1 MARNPP
7 LTAPTPRATASRA
20 GPSPGAWPPVPRQRR
35 AGRLSPDR
43 RSPARPWCQLGFPP
57 RPARAV
63 RQRVRPAP
71 KDPGPKDPG
80 PTAVAASALR
90 SLQRLPPRSP
100 LPLLDGGLPRRDRPL
115 ADRTSR
121 RHRHL
126 SCNRMARN
134 GPYRTG
140 PAPKTAPEAGRQ
152 PRTAAAGTGL
162 PPDHHLRRRR
172 RVGRTVATAGCE
184 FLRETTA
191 PRAGM
196 LPTTVIPSPSPPR
209 PSVPRLARRFS
220 TRPPSRPGS
229 RRPAWRA
236 PGRRAAGCAPR
247 AR

>member
-1 MARNPP
+1 MARHPS
-7 LTAPTPRATASRA
+7 LTAPTPRATASLA
-20 GPSPGAWPPVPRQRR
+20 GPSPGAWPPVPRRR
-35 AGRLSPDR
+35 HVGRQSPDR
-43 RSPARPWCQLGFPP
+43 RPPARRRCQAGFPP
-57 RPARAV
+57 RPTWAV
-63 RQRVRPAP
+63 RKRVRLAP

-80 PTAVAASALR
+80 PTAVAASAPR

-115 ADRTSR
+115 VDRTSR
-121 RHRHL
+121 RHRYL
-126 SCNRMARN
+126 SCNHMARN

-140 PAPKTAPEAGRQ
+140 HAPKTAPEAGRQ
-152 PRTAAAGTGL
+152 PRKTAAETGL

-196 LPTTVIPSPSPPR
+196 LPTTVMLFPSSRPR
-209 PSVPRLARRFS
+209 PRFSPTRPPS
-220 TRPPSRPGS
+220 TRPPSRPAS
-229 RRPAWRA
+229 RRPSWPVPR
-236 PGRRAAGCAPR
+236 RRAADCAPR

>member
-7 LTAPTPRATASRA
+7 LTAPTPRATANRD
-20 GPSPGAWPPVPRQRR
+20 GPSPGAWPPAPRQGC
-35 AGRLSPDR
+35 AGRLPPDR
-43 RSPARPWCQLGFPP
+43 RLPARPRCQVGFPP
-57 RPARAV
+57 RPTRAV

-100 LPLLDGGLPRRDRPL
+100 LPLLAGGLPRRDRPL

-134 GPYRTG
+134 RPYRTG

-152 PRTAAAGTGL
+152 PRNTATVTGL

-172 RVGRTVATAGCE
+172 RVGRTVTAAGCE
-184 FLRETTA
+184 FPLETTA

-196 LPTTVIPSPSPPR
+196 LPTTVMLCPFSRPR
-209 PSVPRLARRFS
+209 PPCSP
-220 TRPPSRPGS
+220 TRPPSRPVT
-229 RRPAWRA
+229 RRPARRA
-236 PGRRAAGCAPR
+236 PGRRAADCAPR